1 MDNTYSY
8 QASGVYFQ
16 PTGPDGKP
24 VMGDNIN
31 QVTYTPPVEYT
42 GGDVVQR
49 IESAA
54 QNVDWKRL
62 ASELLNS
69 LENSLWSV
77 LELSSQAGLVNRGK
91 FLPVMMIKEVLS

>member
-54 QNVDWKRL
+54 QNVDWKKVGIGAAKFVGKL
-62 ASELLNS
+62 TLVCLGIKFAS
-69 LENSLWSV
+69 W
-77 LELSSQAGLVNRGK
+77 LSEPWEIPPGYDD
-91 FLPVMMIKEVLS
+91 